1 MKKPH
6 NAGGNVPNDKRSDP
20 CMHGRCVEAEAL
32 SKGAEKSN
40 VTIVILMAML
50 ARQEED
56 LEKQMEI
63 NPLINI

>member
-1 MKKPH
+1 ML
-6 NAGGNVPNDKRSDP
+6 GENVPNDKRSDP

>member
-1 MKKPH
+1 ML
-6 NAGGNVPNDKRSDP
+6 GENVPNDKRSDP

-40 VTIVILMAML
+40 VTIVILMVML

>member
-1 MKKPH
+1 ML
-6 NAGGNVPNDKRSDP
+6 GENVPNDKRSDP
-20 CMHGRCVEAEAL
+20 RMHGRCVEAEAL

>member
-1 MKKPH
+1 MKKPY
-6 NAGGNVPNDKRSDP
+6 NAGENVPNDKRSDP